1 MKLSKL
7 HINAILPNKK
17 HLSDAGWDLYT
28 PEKIELMPWEQKIIG
43 IGWKIEGHHVSFNMP
58 NLNICYQVW
67 PKSGLDAKYGLHTGS
82 GIIDSGYR
90 GEILVLLKNMSDNPI
105 IISAGSPIA
114 QLIPVLI
121 DSSYMEEVSDI
132 SEVSDRGESGGILTA
147 YNKERKNN
155 E

>member
-1 MKLSKL
+1 
-7 HINAILPNKK
+7 
-17 HLSDAGWDLYT
+17 
-28 PEKIELMPWEQKIIG
+28 
-43 IGWKIEGHHVSFNMP
+43 MP

-121 DSSYMEEVSDI
+121 DPSYMEEVSDI

-147 YNKERKNN
+147 YNKERN
-155 E
+155 